1 MKWGGRDIDPARDTR
16 FMNRMTGG
24 ARIRKSLGQV
34 AGSLVLGSVL
44 AGSGDASAQSLK
56 AKPANTPLLAV
67 CHFSE
72 DTDAYIRAPIF
83 DGFHLRQLTA
93 SAANAAQKSDTKSP
107 EEDDEDE
114 EDDGEPEDSD
124 PPVRNFIAAQT
135 RPGLQSG
142 PCFKISGT
150 ATYSVTLNDGAIT
163 SGRTSGRQSDHLLK
177 EARTVLGL
185 QMIEDLP
192 IGRFRAGLEFDW
204 SNSASAN
211 SGSLSNLWMSLGSVT
226 LGLKGSYFDFWAG
239 DEFGFKATAPSA
251 STLLYALALRTSE
264 NSTLILSG
272 EDPTQR
278 RMADTG
284 YAGVALPDV
293 VARWKYEDDS
303 TALHLGGALH
313 QLRFASPGRGTRYGH
328 AVVFGVQQQISS
340 VGTGDYLTAQ
350 LTYANTA
357 PGYLGIAQPGG
368 LLRFTLPRNGPV
380 FIMETMR
387 GWTTAFSYSHGWSDT
402 WRSNAFATYVDLRVT
417 EGPGRGK
424 VQVGRTAINLV
435 WTPVT
440 GLDFTWELGAT
451 QIYKVDTFL
460 GLANFPKRPSYTGQF
475 AVSRKF

>member
-1 MKWGGRDIDPARDTR
+1 MRV
-16 FMNRMTGG
+16 G
-24 ARIRKSLGQV
+24 ARIRKSLWPV
-34 AGSLVLGSVL
+34 AASIVLGSVL
-44 AGSGDASAQSLK
+44 AKHGDASAQSLK
-56 AKPANTPLLAV
+56 TKPANAPLLAV
-67 CHFSE
+67 CHFPE
-72 DTDAYIRAPIF
+72 DTDAYLRAPIF
-83 DGFHLRQLTA
+83 DGFHWRQLTA
-93 SAANAAQKSDTKSP
+93 SAANPAQKSDTKSP
-107 EEDDEDE
+107 EDQDDTEDDE

-124 PPVRNFIAAQT
+124 PPVRNFIATQP
-135 RPGLQSG
+135 RPGLQRG
-142 PCFKISGT
+142 PCFKVSGT
-150 ATYSVTLNDGAIT
+150 ATYSVTLNDGTTT
-163 SGRTSGRQSDHLLK
+163 SGHTSGRQSDRLLK
-177 EARTVLGL
+177 EARTVLGV

-192 IGRFRAGLEFDW
+192 IGRLRAGLELDW

-211 SGSLSNLWMSLGSVT
+211 SGSLSSLWMSLGPVT
-226 LGLKGSYFDFWAG
+226 LGLKGSYFDFWSG

-251 STLLYALALRTSE
+251 STLLYALAVRTSE

-313 QLRFASPGRGTRYGH
+313 QLRFASADRTTRYGH
-328 AVVFGVQQQISS
+328 AVIFGVQQQISAI
-340 VGTGDYLTAQ
+340 GTGDYLTAQ
-350 LTYANTA
+350 LAYANTA

-387 GWTTAFSYSHGWSDT
+387 GWTTALSYSHGWSDT
-402 WRSNAFATYVDLRVT
+402 WRSNAFATYVDLRIT

-424 VQVGRTAINLV
+424 VQVGRAAINLV

-451 QIYKVDTFL
+451 RIYKVDTFL
-460 GLANFPKRPSYTGQF
+460 GLVNFPMRPSYTGQF
-475 AVSRKF
+475 TVSRKF